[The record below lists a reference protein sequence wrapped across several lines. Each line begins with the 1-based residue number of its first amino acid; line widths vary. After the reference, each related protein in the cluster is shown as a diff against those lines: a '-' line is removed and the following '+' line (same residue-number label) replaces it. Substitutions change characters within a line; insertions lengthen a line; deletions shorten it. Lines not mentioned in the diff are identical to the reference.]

1 MMPEGPS
8 KTSGLPSLL
17 VTLEGEPS
25 GETLPQP
32 SPKSLTS
39 SSRKWFSRKSQRWL
53 SPRARR
59 SRRAW
64 FRIFPRTLA
73 ASLASRVLPPLL
85 SRRLLYFPE
94 KGTKPPPPPRCF
106 CIFKGGWVISLLLA
120 NGQKWPTPCGA
131 TPSRPDRSPEK
142 GRQVH
147 LCEGLLGS
155 NIFCSSHIWTFVKS
169 SCPEFSSRWKFI
181 SSMTSVLPFCSIAIQ
196 DFQALLCMLFLE
208 ISSASDAVM
217 RMSASVLLQ

>member
-1 MMPEGPS
+1 MNGPFLRLFFFFSFFQKVLLFSFDPGLEQGLQGEAQTEDRTPQGMMPEGPS

-142 GRQVH
+142 GKYRRPTNA
-147 LCEGLLGS
+147 G
-155 NIFCSSHIWTFVKS
+155 W
-169 SCPEFSSRWKFI
+169 P
-181 SSMTSVLPFCSIAIQ
+181 
-196 DFQALLCMLFLE
+196 
-208 ISSASDAVM
+208 AS
-217 RMSASVLLQ
+217 